1 MIDARAE
8 QNQSEA
14 YKNDMEQAHKHE
26 EEIISFLSDTLSE
39 QRKHD
44 INIEIKKNPLW
55 LILNHL
61 NLGMYIRNLLR
72 ENGYNYHDNV
82 MDEMWIT
89 WILKTLP
96 ARAL

>member
-1 MIDARAE
+1 MIDAWAE

-39 QRKHD
+39 QCKHA
-44 INIEIKKNPLW
+44 INIEMKKNPLW

-82 MDEMWIT
+82 MDKMWIT
-89 WILKTLP
+89 WLLKTLP
-96 ARAL
+96 K